1 MSRIPANAGLVG
13 RAWAVGVVAFV
24 AVVGLLAGTLVQL
37 VVTSVASAF
46 DPPTALRLAVAQ
58 AGFALALAFTALGY
72 VVVTRRPLT
81 YFDVRLDRRDALWAA
96 GGLLATF
103 VVLAVTGALASALG
117 VGGAMHSSVAEI
129 RATPWLGLWLVP
141 VSLLLVGPGEEL
153 LMRNVVQKRLYRAFS
168 RRGAVV
174 VGGLV
179 FALVHL
185 PAYATGGADAAAL
198 AVTLARLCCVSLV
211 LGVVYERTDSV
222 VASAL
227 AHGAYDAI
235 QFGALFALAS

>member
-81 YFDVRLDRRDALWAA
+81 YF
-96 GGLLATF
+96 
-103 VVLAVTGALASALG
+103 ASAST
-117 VGGAMHSSVAEI
+117 GGTRSGP
-129 RATPWLGLWLVP
+129 RA
-141 VSLLLVGPGEEL
+141 VS
-153 LMRNVVQKRLYRAFS
+153 S
-168 RRGAVV
+168 RRSSSS
-174 VGGLV
+174 
-179 FALVHL
+179 
-185 PAYATGGADAAAL
+185 PSR
-198 AVTLARLCCVSLV
+198 ARS
-211 LGVVYERTDSV
+211 RARS
-222 VASAL
+222 ASAVRCT
-227 AHGAYDAI
+227 A
-235 QFGALFALAS
+235 ASRRSERRRGSVSGSCRSRSSSSGRAKSC